1 MILKFIIMLVHMK
14 IEKIFIKKK
23 NCDNVFFN
31 YAHLKVFTQNLT
43 QINLIRLILIHGQI
57 FLAFLFNFSS

>member
-1 MILKFIIMLVHMK
+1 MK

-57 FLAFLFNFSS
+57 FLAFLLNFSS